1 MDSMETIFKQHAKT
15 ENLGEL
21 GEYYEVYILDKKVND
36 NHGTLTNSMWN
47 LYNKKVKY
55 VGDNS
60 AVIRLLA
67 ELNLREKFGPYSIK
81 LNTSS
86 IPYGLRI
93 IFEEKIDSPSKQIRL
108 NKNLM
113 LIHNL
118 IENVNY
124 IEAVS
129 DDVKNFKMK
138 IEEDTEF
145 LNYKLADLKIHSIDD
160 LVYNLEMYDL
170 SDEYIN

>member
-1 MDSMETIFKQHAKT
+1 M
-15 ENLGEL
+15 

-124 IEAVS
+124 
-129 DDVKNFKMK
+129 
-138 IEEDTEF
+138 
-145 LNYKLADLKIHSIDD
+145 KLADFKIHSIDD